1 VPANDDDE
9 GGKRWS
15 ESTGRG
21 DRRRT
26 SGRTNPGTTSMA
38 PHELEELSDA
48 GAGDEPGESAQV
60 QELRQELEYVND
72 RHLRLAAEFDN
83 YRRRAQTQLAES
95 GVRAQAELVGRL
107 LDVLD
112 DLRRVTTVDP
122 GSASVESVLEGVSLL
137 ERKLLQTL
145 EDAGLEELDPV
156 GEPFDPNFMEALAR
170 SPTESEEE
178 DDSVDS
184 VFQLGFRFRGQL
196 VRPARVS
203 VRKYE

>member
-1 VPANDDDE
+1 MEREHRKRGPEANVGADEPRNDLDD
-9 GGKRWS
+9 
-15 ESTGRG
+15 
-21 DRRRT
+21 
-26 SGRTNPGTTSMA
+26 A

-112 DLRRVTTVDP
+112 DLRRVTMVDP

>member
-1 VPANDDDE
+1 MEREHRKRGPEANVGADEPRNDLDD
-9 GGKRWS
+9 
-15 ESTGRG
+15 
-21 DRRRT
+21 
-26 SGRTNPGTTSMA
+26 A
-38 PHELEELSDA
+38 PHELEELSDV

>member
-1 VPANDDDE
+1 MEREHRKRGPEANVGADEPRNDLDD
-9 GGKRWS
+9 
-15 ESTGRG
+15 
-21 DRRRT
+21 
-26 SGRTNPGTTSMA
+26 A